1 MAQQDKRNF
10 NEIKKENQE
19 KQQQSAVEAYVKE
32 VINKNEEAKKEEPNN
47 RKEIGISFLSFEDT
61 YVLNALNVI
70 SKSIDWEFES
80 GVVSHAIYL
89 KCKYNSILSDMAKF
103 GMSKEEFDSRIQDIA
118 DFAENEVNKI
128 VKSTNSLV

>member
-10 NEIKKENQE
+10 NGIKKENQE

-32 VINKNEEAKKEEPNN
+32 VVNKNEEAKKEETVSN
-47 RKEIGISFLSFEDT
+47 KDVSILSFEDT
-61 YVLNALNVI
+61 YVLNALNVV

>member
-19 KQQQSAVEAYVKE
+19 KKQSAVEAYVKE
-32 VINKNEEAKKEEPNN
+32 VVNKNEEAKKEETVSN
-47 RKEIGISFLSFEDT
+47 KDVSILSFEDT
-61 YVLNALNVI
+61 YVLNALNVV

>member
-19 KQQQSAVEAYVKE
+19 KQQSAVEAYVKE
-32 VINKNEEAKKEEPNN
+32 AVNKNEELKKEETVSN
-47 RKEIGISFLSFEDT
+47 KDIDILSFEDT
-61 YVLNALNVI
+61 YVLNALTVV

-103 GMSKEEFDSRIQDIA
+103 GMTKEEFDSRIQDIA

>member
-32 VINKNEEAKKEEPNN
+32 VVNKNEEAKKEGTVSN
-47 RKEIGISFLSFEDT
+47 KDVVILSFEDT
-61 YVLNALNVI
+61 YVLNALNVVA
-70 SKSIDWEFES
+70 KSIDWEFES

-103 GMSKEEFDSRIQDIA
+103 GMTKEEFDSRIQDIA

>member
-1 MAQQDKRNF
+1 MAQHDKRNF

-19 KQQQSAVEAYVKE
+19 KQQAVEVYLKE
-32 VINKNEEAKKEEPNN
+32 VANKNEEANKEEIVSKDVN
-47 RKEIGISFLSFEDT
+47 ILSFEDT
-61 YVLNALNVI
+61 YVLNALNVV

-103 GMSKEEFDSRIQDIA
+103 GMTKEEFDSRIQDIA
-118 DFAENEVNKI
+118 DFAENENE
-128 VKSTNSLV
+128 

>member
-1 MAQQDKRNF
+1 MTQQDKRNF

-19 KQQQSAVEAYVKE
+19 KQQSAVEAYVKE
-32 VINKNEEAKKEEPNN
+32 VVNKNEEAKKEETVNN
-47 RKEIGISFLSFEDT
+47 KDVDILSFEDT
-61 YVLNALNVI
+61 YVLNALTVV

-103 GMSKEEFDSRIQDIA
+103 GMTKEEFDSRIQDIA

>member
-1 MAQQDKRNF
+1 MAQHDKRNF
-10 NEIKKENQE
+10 NEIKQQQNQE
-19 KQQQSAVEAYVKE
+19 KQHPEVEVKE
-32 VINKNEEAKKEEPNN
+32 VINKNEEVKKEEIIN
-47 RKEIGISFLSFEDT
+47 RNIGILSFEDT
-61 YVLNALNVI
+61 YVLNALNVV

>member
-19 KQQQSAVEAYVKE
+19 KQQSAVEAYVKE
-32 VINKNEEAKKEEPNN
+32 VVNKNEEAKKEETVSN
-47 RKEIGISFLSFEDT
+47 KDIDILSFEDT

-89 KCKYNSILSDMAKF
+89 KCKYNSILSDMVKF
-103 GMSKEEFDSRIQDIA
+103 GMTKEEFDSRIQDIA

>member
-1 MAQQDKRNF
+1 MAQHDKRNF

-19 KQQQSAVEAYVKE
+19 KQQSAVEAYVKE
-32 VINKNEEAKKEEPNN
+32 VVNKNEEAKKEETVSNKDVN
-47 RKEIGISFLSFEDT
+47 ILSFEDT
-61 YVLNALNVI
+61 YVLNALNVVA
-70 SKSIDWEFES
+70 KSIDWEFES

>member
-19 KQQQSAVEAYVKE
+19 KQQSAVEAYVKE
-32 VINKNEEAKKEEPNN
+32 VVNKNKEAKKEETVRNKN
-47 RKEIGISFLSFEDT
+47 IDILSFEDT
-61 YVLNALNVI
+61 YVLNALNVVA
-70 SKSIDWEFES
+70 KSIDWEFES

-103 GMSKEEFDSRIQDIA
+103 GMTKEEFDSRIQDIA

>member
-19 KQQQSAVEAYVKE
+19 KQQSAVEAYVKE
-32 VINKNEEAKKEEPNN
+32 VVNKNEEAKKEEAVSN
-47 RKEIGISFLSFEDT
+47 KDIDILSFEDT
-61 YVLNALNVI
+61 YVLNALNVVA
-70 SKSIDWEFES
+70 KSIDWEFES

-103 GMSKEEFDSRIQDIA
+103 GMTKEEFDSRIQDIA

>member
-32 VINKNEEAKKEEPNN
+32 VVNKNEEVKKEETVSN
-47 RKEIGISFLSFEDT
+47 KDVVILSFEDT
-61 YVLNALNVI
+61 YVLNALNVV

>member
-19 KQQQSAVEAYVKE
+19 KQQSAVEAYVKE
-32 VINKNEEAKKEEPNN
+32 VVNKNEEAKKEETASN
-47 RKEIGISFLSFEDT
+47 KDIDILSFEDT
-61 YVLNALNVI
+61 YVLNALNVVA
-70 SKSIDWEFES
+70 KSIDWEFES

>member
-32 VINKNEEAKKEEPNN
+32 VVNKNEELKKEETVSN
-47 RKEIGISFLSFEDT
+47 KGVSILSFEDT
-61 YVLNALNVI
+61 YVLNALNVVA
-70 SKSIDWEFES
+70 KSIDWEFES

-103 GMSKEEFDSRIQDIA
+103 GMTKEEFDSRIQDIA
-118 DFAENEVNKI
+118 DFAENEENKI

>member
-19 KQQQSAVEAYVKE
+19 KQQSAVEAYVKE
-32 VINKNEEAKKEEPNN
+32 VVNKNEEAKKEETVSN
-47 RKEIGISFLSFEDT
+47 KKDVVILSFEDT
-61 YVLNALNVI
+61 YVLNALNVV

>member
-1 MAQQDKRNF
+1 MTQHDKRNF
-10 NEIKKENQE
+10 NEIKQQQIQE
-19 KQQQSAVEAYVKE
+19 KPEVEVKE

-61 YVLNALNVI
+61 YVLNALNVV

-128 VKSTNSLV
+128 VKSTNSLI

>member
-1 MAQQDKRNF
+1 MAQHDKRNF

-32 VINKNEEAKKEEPNN
+32 VVNNNEEAKKEETVSN
-47 RKEIGISFLSFEDT
+47 KDVVILSFEDT
-61 YVLNALNVI
+61 YVLNALNVV

>member
-19 KQQQSAVEAYVKE
+19 KQQSAVEAYVKE
-32 VINKNEEAKKEEPNN
+32 VVNKNEEAKKEETVSN
-47 RKEIGISFLSFEDT
+47 KDIDILSFEDT
-61 YVLNALNVI
+61 YVLNALTVV

>member
-19 KQQQSAVEAYVKE
+19 KQQSVEAYVKE
-32 VINKNEEAKKEEPNN
+32 VVNKNEEAKKEEPNN
-47 RKEIGISFLSFEDT
+47 REEIGISFLSFEDT

-118 DFAENEVNKI
+118 DFAEKEVNKI

>member
-19 KQQQSAVEAYVKE
+19 KQQSAVEAYVKE
-32 VINKNEEAKKEEPNN
+32 VVNKKEETVSN
-47 RKEIGISFLSFEDT
+47 KDIDILSFEDT
-61 YVLNALNVI
+61 YVLNALNVVA
-70 SKSIDWEFES
+70 KSIDWEFES

-103 GMSKEEFDSRIQDIA
+103 GMAKEEFDSRIQDIA

>member
-19 KQQQSAVEAYVKE
+19 KQQSAVEAYVKE
-32 VINKNEEAKKEEPNN
+32 VVNKNEEAKKEETVSN
-47 RKEIGISFLSFEDT
+47 KDVGILSFEDT
-61 YVLNALNVI
+61 YVLNALTVV

-103 GMSKEEFDSRIQDIA
+103 GMTKEEFDSRIQDIA

>member
-19 KQQQSAVEAYVKE
+19 KQQSAVEAYVKE
-32 VINKNEEAKKEEPNN
+32 VVNKNEEAKKEETVSN
-47 RKEIGISFLSFEDT
+47 KDIDILSFEDT
-61 YVLNALNVI
+61 YVLNALNVVA
-70 SKSIDWEFES
+70 KSIDWEFES

-103 GMSKEEFDSRIQDIA
+103 GMTKEEFDSRIQDIA

>member
-19 KQQQSAVEAYVKE
+19 KKQSAVEVYVKE
-32 VINKNEEAKKEEPNN
+32 VVNKNEEAKKEETVSN
-47 RKEIGISFLSFEDT
+47 KDVVILSFEDT
-61 YVLNALNVI
+61 YVLNALNVV

>member
-19 KQQQSAVEAYVKE
+19 KQQAVEAYVKE
-32 VINKNEEAKKEEPNN
+32 VVNKNDEVKKEETVSN
-47 RKEIGISFLSFEDT
+47 KDVSILSFEDT
-61 YVLNALNVI
+61 YVLNALNVV

-103 GMSKEEFDSRIQDIA
+103 RMSKEEFDSRIQDIA

>member
-19 KQQQSAVEAYVKE
+19 KQQSAVEAYVKE
-32 VINKNEEAKKEEPNN
+32 VVNKNEEAKKEETVSN
-47 RKEIGISFLSFEDT
+47 KDVVILSFEDI
-61 YVLNALNVI
+61 YVLNALNVV

>member
-1 MAQQDKRNF
+1 MAQHDKRNF

-19 KQQQSAVEAYVKE
+19 KQQSAVEAYVKE
-32 VINKNEEAKKEEPNN
+32 VVNKNEEVKKEETVSN
-47 RKEIGISFLSFEDT
+47 KDIDILSFEDT
-61 YVLNALNVI
+61 YVLNALNVV

-103 GMSKEEFDSRIQDIA
+103 GMTKEEFDSRIQDIA

>member
-32 VINKNEEAKKEEPNN
+32 VVNKNEEAKKEETVSN
-47 RKEIGISFLSFEDT
+47 KDVVILSFEDT
-61 YVLNALNVI
+61 YVLNALNVV

-89 KCKYNSILSDMAKF
+89 KCKYNSIVSDMAKF

>member
-1 MAQQDKRNF
+1 MAQHDKRNF
-10 NEIKKENQE
+10 NEIKQQNQE
-19 KQQQSAVEAYVKE
+19 KQQPEVEVKE
-32 VINKNEEAKKEEPNN
+32 VINKNEEVKKEEPNN
-47 RKEIGISFLSFEDT
+47 REEIGISFLSFEDT
-61 YVLNALNVI
+61 YVLNALTVV

-103 GMSKEEFDSRIQDIA
+103 GMTKEEFDSRIQDIA

>member
-1 MAQQDKRNF
+1 MAQHDKRNF

-32 VINKNEEAKKEEPNN
+32 VVNKNEEAKKEETVSN
-47 RKEIGISFLSFEDT
+47 KDVGILSFEDT
-61 YVLNALNVI
+61 YVLNALNVV

-103 GMSKEEFDSRIQDIA
+103 GMTKEEFDSRIQDIA

>member
-19 KQQQSAVEAYVKE
+19 KQQSAVEAYVKE
-32 VINKNEEAKKEEPNN
+32 VVNKNEEEKKEETVNTKDVNN
-47 RKEIGISFLSFEDT
+47 LSFEDT
-61 YVLNALNVI
+61 YVLNALNVV

>member
-1 MAQQDKRNF
+1 MAQHDKRNF

-19 KQQQSAVEAYVKE
+19 KQQSAVEVYVKE
-32 VINKNEEAKKEEPNN
+32 VVNKNEEAKKEETVSN
-47 RKEIGISFLSFEDT
+47 KDVCILSFEDT
-61 YVLNALNVI
+61 YVLNALNVV

-89 KCKYNSILSDMAKF
+89 KCKYNSIVSDMAKF

>member
-32 VINKNEEAKKEEPNN
+32 VVNKNEEAKKEEPNN
-47 RKEIGISFLSFEDT
+47 REEIGISFLSFEDT
-61 YVLNALNVI
+61 YVLNALNVVA
-70 SKSIDWEFES
+70 KSIDWEFES

>member
-19 KQQQSAVEAYVKE
+19 KQQSAVEAYVKE
-32 VINKNEEAKKEEPNN
+32 VVNKNEEAKKEETFSN
-47 RKEIGISFLSFEDT
+47 KDVVILSFEDI
-61 YVLNALNVI
+61 YVLNALNVV

>member
-19 KQQQSAVEAYVKE
+19 KQQSAVEAYVKE
-32 VINKNEEAKKEEPNN
+32 VINKNEEAKKEETVNT
-47 RKEIGISFLSFEDT
+47 KDVDILSFEDT
-61 YVLNALNVI
+61 YVLNALNVVA
-70 SKSIDWEFES
+70 KSIDWEFES

-103 GMSKEEFDSRIQDIA
+103 GMTKEEFDSRIQDIA

>member
-1 MAQQDKRNF
+1 MAQHDKRNF

-19 KQQQSAVEAYVKE
+19 KQQSAVETYVKE
-32 VINKNEEAKKEEPNN
+32 VVNKNEEAKKEETVSN
-47 RKEIGISFLSFEDT
+47 KDIDILSFEDT
-61 YVLNALNVI
+61 YVLNALNVVA
-70 SKSIDWEFES
+70 KSIDWEFES

>member
-19 KQQQSAVEAYVKE
+19 KQQSAVEAYVKE
-32 VINKNEEAKKEEPNN
+32 VVNKNEEAKKEETVSN
-47 RKEIGISFLSFEDT
+47 KDVVILSFEDT
-61 YVLNALNVI
+61 YVLNALNVVA
-70 SKSIDWEFES
+70 KSIDWEFES

>member
-1 MAQQDKRNF
+1 MAQHDKRNF

-19 KQQQSAVEAYVKE
+19 KQHQSAVEAYVKE
-32 VINKNEEAKKEEPNN
+32 VVNKNEEAKKEETVSN
-47 RKEIGISFLSFEDT
+47 KDVVILSFEDT
-61 YVLNALNVI
+61 YVLNALNIV

>member
-1 MAQQDKRNF
+1 MTQQDKRNF

-19 KQQQSAVEAYVKE
+19 KQQSVEAYVKE
-32 VINKNEEAKKEEPNN
+32 VVNKNEEAKKEEPNN
-47 RKEIGISFLSFEDT
+47 REEIGISFLSFEDT

-118 DFAENEVNKI
+118 DFAEKEVNKI

>member
-19 KQQQSAVEAYVKE
+19 KQQSAVEAYVKE
-32 VINKNEEAKKEEPNN
+32 VVNKNEEAKKEETVRNN
-47 RKEIGISFLSFEDT
+47 KDVSILSFEDT
-61 YVLNALNVI
+61 YVLNALNVV

-103 GMSKEEFDSRIQDIA
+103 GMTKEEFDSRIQDIA